1 MNKQGLFR
9 ATTWMDSSPAACI
22 ARGRGFTLI
31 ELMIVIAVIAIL
43 AAIALPSYIRYI
55 TKTNRKAAEACLT
68 TYANYME
75 RYYTTNLR
83 YDTSSTT
90 PTVANDITKLT
101 FDCAS
106 PQQTGPNY
114 QYTTTT
120 LNQTQFILQAAP
132 QGAQATRDTLCGTL
146 TLDQKG
152 TRNINGTGTV
162 ATCW

>member
-83 YDTSSTT
+83 YDQDAAGNANVLPQPDCST
-90 PTVANDITKLT
+90 A
-101 FDCAS
+101 
-106 PQQTGPNY
+106 QQTGNNY
-114 QYTTTT
+114 SYSFNPAPAQSTFTV
-120 LNQTQFILQAAP
+120 QAKP
-132 QGAQATRDTLCGTL
+132 IGVQATRDTQCGTL